1 MKIILA
7 IGFIIISTFVS
18 GQNIKLT
25 DYLIY
30 PRLDSA
36 YWKADFEL
44 LNSNNSPIANRCQTC
59 VYTQTDTTRSR
70 FCFNTSLGH
79 VQLDTALYN
88 FQADRLLGEWI
99 IADFGTFEVTD
110 SILPDS
116 KIYFRKEKILNEQN
130 QDLGSIL
137 FSKKRIRTKL
147 KNIKEI
153 PNKNKRYKI
162 LEGKYLRMKKLM
174 GYCGVTIIGIT
185 KEGYLIIDDHTFRTL
200 ARKGGYLLVNTTI
213 RRIILKKIIT

>member
-7 IGFIIISTFVS
+7 IGFMIISTFVS

-36 YWKADFEL
+36 YWNADFEL

-59 VYTQTDTTRSR
+59 VYTQTDTIRSR

-79 VQLDTALYN
+79 VQLDTTLYN

-99 IADFGTFEVTD
+99 VADFGTFEVTD

-116 KIYFRKEKILNEQN
+116 KIYFRKEKILNE
-130 QDLGSIL
+130 
-137 FSKKRIRTKL
+137 
-147 KNIKEI
+147 
-153 PNKNKRYKI
+153 
-162 LEGKYLRMKKLM
+162 
-174 GYCGVTIIGIT
+174 
-185 KEGYLIIDDHTFRTL
+185 
-200 ARKGGYLLVNTTI
+200 
-213 RRIILKKIIT
+213 